1 DQIREIANYSKISI
15 PEKILLRSL
24 ELLTVTSVVREK
36 ASHLYEFTVPD
47 YPMIL
52 NRLSEGSE
60 LDALE
65 EELKIFLERYNS

>member
-1 DQIREIANYSKISI
+1 M
-15 PEKILLRSL
+15 
-24 ELLTVTSVVREK
+24 VREK

-60 LDALE
+60 LDSLE
-65 EELKIFLERYNS
+65 KELKTFLERHNA